1 MNFAEFEN
9 DTSIIIKA
17 HSLSLNRNK
26 NKVKLILILHNSYE
40 VIEIKIYDNG
50 SNKLIGREILTYSDF
65 FLIFNDYFI
74 CFNENIQ
81 QIYQYINNCIR
92 LNNYEMHINEITK
105 KISLEIFILKDN
117 KIEIKDIFITT
128 CNDEEKYKLVSEKIK
143 EFNSFFAI
151 GNKIEKVAPFTNYIK
166 YENNTHYLF
175 MDLYIEK
182 EIEILVMNAKLV
194 EKNNLIINMNN
205 NDNKIYAAFFSK
217 EEINKIF
224 KNYYEL
230 FPSIN
235 EILDDIKLNI
245 SNKNIKID
253 NITNEKIKI
262 TISVISSFITSK
274 FSFELTKG
282 LDIKDKYIQIIKEL
296 RMKNEFLANSD
307 ILQSKEIHPPEP
319 KNKNNGA
326 NKSNNNNN
334 SQNNQSIIKGQKKG
348 GKKVLGKK
356 RKRFPVKKSVN
367 NRDKKE
373 KKDKKEEKDD
383 DNADENDE
391 DEEYG
396 NDRDDSSFESSNNKG
411 DKKSEN
417 AKKNQKR
424 KKNLKDSDN
433 YLDIGN
439 NAKK

>member
-1 MNFAEFEN
+1 MNFVEFEN
-9 DTSIIIKA
+9 DISIIIKA

-26 NKVKLILILHNSYE
+26 NKVKLILILHISYE

-65 FLIFNDYFI
+65 FLVFNDYFI
-74 CFNENIQ
+74 CFNENMQ

-143 EFNSFFAI
+143 EFNSFFAL
-151 GNKIEKVAPFTNYIK
+151 GHKIEKVAPFTNYIK
-166 YENNTHYLF
+166 YENSTHYLY
-175 MDLYIEK
+175 MDFYIEK

-194 EKNNLIINMNN
+194 EKNNFIINMNN

-217 EEINKIF
+217 DEINKIF

-253 NITNEKIKI
+253 SITNEKIKL
-262 TISVISSFITSK
+262 TVSVISSFTTSK

-307 ILQSKEIHPPEP
+307 ILQSKDIISSEQ

-326 NKSNNNNN
+326 NKSNNNT
-334 SQNNQSIIKGQKKG
+334 SQTNQSINKEQKKG
-348 GKKVLGKK
+348 DKKVLGKK
-356 RKRFPVKKSVN
+356 RKRFPVKKAVKSK
-367 NRDKKE
+367 DIKE
-373 KKDKKEEKDD
+373 KKEEKDD
-383 DNADENDE
+383 DNDDDEGE
-391 DEEYG
+391 D
-396 NDRDDSSFESSNNKG
+396 DSFESNKNKG
-411 DKKSEN
+411 YKKNEN

-424 KKNLKDSDN
+424 KNKNLKDSSDDN

>member
-1 MNFAEFEN
+1 MNFVEFEN

-40 VIEIKIYDNG
+40 VIEIKIYDSG

-74 CFNENIQ
+74 CFNENIL

-105 KISLEIFILKDN
+105 KINLEIFILKDN

-143 EFNSFFAI
+143 EFNTFFAI
-151 GNKIEKVAPFTNYIK
+151 GHKIEKVAPFTNYIK
-166 YENNTHYLF
+166 YENNTHYLY

-194 EKNNLIINMNN
+194 DKNNLIINMNN
-205 NDNKIYAAFFSK
+205 NENKTYAAFFSK

-253 NITNEKIKI
+253 TITNEKIKL
-262 TISVISSFITSK
+262 TISVISSFVTSK

-326 NKSNNNNN
+326 NKNNNNI
-334 SQNNQSIIKGQKKG
+334 SQKSQSIKKEQKKV

-367 NRDKKE
+367 NKDKKE
-373 KKDKKEEKDD
+373 KKEEKDD
-383 DNADENDE
+383 DIDDE
-391 DEEYG
+391 DDG
-396 NDRDDSSFESSNNKG
+396 DDGDDRDDSSFESSKHIG

>member
-1 MNFAEFEN
+1 MNFVEFEN
-9 DTSIIIKA
+9 DISITIKA

-40 VIEIKIYDNG
+40 VIEIKIYDSG
-50 SNKLIGREILTYSDF
+50 SNKMIGREILAYSDF
-65 FLIFNDYFI
+65 FQIFNDYFI

-105 KISLEIFILKDN
+105 KIRLEIFILKDN
-117 KIEIKDIFITT
+117 KIEIKDLFVTT

-143 EFNSFFAI
+143 EFNTFFAI
-151 GNKIEKVAPFTNYIK
+151 GHKIEKVAPFSNYIK
-166 YENNTHYLF
+166 YENNTHCLY

-194 EKNNLIINMNN
+194 EKDNFIRNN
-205 NDNKIYAAFFSK
+205 NNNGNEIYAAFFSK
-217 EEINKIF
+217 EEINKVS

-253 NITNEKIKI
+253 SISNEKIKL
-262 TISVISSFITSK
+262 TLSVISSFVISK
-274 FSFELTKG
+274 MSFDLTKG

-296 RMKNEFLANSD
+296 RMKNEFLASSD
-307 ILQSKEIHPPEP
+307 IFQSKEILPPE

-326 NKSNNNNN
+326 NKNNNNT
-334 SQNNQSIIKGQKKG
+334 SQTNQSVKKEQNKG

-356 RKRFPVKKSVN
+356 RKRLPPKKSGN
-367 NRDKKE
+367 NKDKKE
-373 KKDKKEEKDD
+373 K
-383 DNADENDE
+383 E
-391 DEEYG
+391 DEKE
-396 NDRDDSSFESSNNKG
+396 DEVEEDESFESSKNKG

-417 AKKNQKR
+417 AKKNQNQKR
-424 KKNLKDSDN
+424 KNKNLKDSGDN
-433 YLDIGN
+433 YLEIGS

>member
-1 MNFAEFEN
+1 MNFVEFEN
-9 DTSIIIKA
+9 DISIIIKA

-26 NKVKLILILHNSYE
+26 NKVKLILILHSSYE
-40 VIEIKIYDNG
+40 VIEIKIYDSG

-74 CFNENIQ
+74 CFNENMQ

-117 KIEIKDIFITT
+117 KIEIKDISITT
-128 CNDEEKYKLVSEKIK
+128 CSDEEKYKLVSEKIK
-143 EFNSFFAI
+143 EFNSMFAI
-151 GNKIEKVAPFTNYIK
+151 GHKIERVAPFSNYIK
-166 YENNTHYLF
+166 YENNTHCLY

-182 EIEILVMNAKLV
+182 EIEILVMNAKIV
-194 EKNNLIINMNN
+194 EKNNFIINMNN
-205 NDNKIYAAFFSK
+205 NDNKSFAAFFSK
-217 EEINKIF
+217 DEINKIF

-253 NITNEKIKI
+253 SITNEKIKL
-262 TISVISSFITSK
+262 TISVISSFVTSK

-326 NKSNNNNN
+326 NKNNNNT
-334 SQNNQSIIKGQKKG
+334 SQNNRSIKKEQKKG

-367 NRDKKE
+367 NKNKKE
-373 KKDKKEEKDD
+373 KKEEKDD
-383 DNADENDE
+383 DNDDE
-391 DEEYG
+391 DDG
-396 NDRDDSSFESSNNKG
+396 DDGDDSSFESSKNKG

>member
-1 MNFAEFEN
+1 MNFVEFEN
-9 DTSIIIKA
+9 DISIIIKA

-26 NKVKLILILHNSYE
+26 NKVKLILILHSSYE
-40 VIEIKIYDNG
+40 VIEIKIYDSG

-74 CFNENIQ
+74 CFNENMQ

-117 KIEIKDIFITT
+117 KIEIKDISITT
-128 CNDEEKYKLVSEKIK
+128 CSDEEKYKLVSEKIK
-143 EFNSFFAI
+143 EFNSMFAI
-151 GNKIEKVAPFTNYIK
+151 GHKIERVAPFSNYIK
-166 YENNTHYLF
+166 YENNTHCLY

-182 EIEILVMNAKLV
+182 EIEILVMNAKII
-194 EKNNLIINMNN
+194 EKNNFIINMNN
-205 NDNKIYAAFFSK
+205 NDNKSYAAFFSK
-217 EEINKIF
+217 DEINKIF

-253 NITNEKIKI
+253 SITNEKIKL
-262 TISVISSFITSK
+262 TISVISSFVTSK

-296 RMKNEFLANSD
+296 RMKNEFLANND
-307 ILQSKEIHPPEP
+307 IFQSKDIHPQEQ
-319 KNKNNGA
+319 KNKNNGT

-334 SQNNQSIIKGQKKG
+334 FQINQSIKKEQKKEG
-348 GKKVLGKK
+348 KKDVKKVLGKK
-356 RKRFPVKKSVN
+356 RKRYPVKKSN
-367 NRDKKE
+367 NKNKKE
-373 KKDKKEEKDD
+373 KKEEKDD
-383 DNADENDE
+383 DNDEEEEDENEDGDE
-391 DEEYG
+391 
-396 NDRDDSSFESSNNKG
+396 SFESSKNKG
-411 DKKSEN
+411 DKKSQK
-417 AKKNQKR
+417 AKKNQKKR
-424 KKNLKDSDN
+424 NKNLKDSDDN
-433 YLDIGN
+433 YLVIGN